1 MGASENERLKA
12 FFAFATEVHARRRD
26 TGEVARAIL
35 VALRLL
41 DLQSHRGRRSFDA
54 RLRAIL
60 AAPWGTGAPEEWRLR
75 NAAGTVA
82 NAAVDCMPKEALQR
96 LAAAMPNVAFGIP
109 LADSAPG
116 ICTPPSGEEY
126 QKLLLWIIGCRLKAR
141 PSPRKAD
148 ASRLRRARVIDP
160 GADEPTG
167 VGLRRWLA
175 ARTMKIP
182 WPTRMLNPPTIAAEV
197 GPGAVVGAE
206 DAPGSSLSAARLPT
220 NPSGS
225 ALLPKQTSAGAADA
239 SSVGAVAASL
249 AATVA
254 PAMAEAENG
263 PAIPPVDAPAATI
276 LVVAQDAVPAPS
288 PASACTLGGALQE
301 ALDVPPEAV
310 VLALDE
316 EVRAERRRRAAE
328 IAARLDADAADGRL
342 ALAPFAEPVAP
353 GGLVLRGGEALRD
366 CEIWAIGDIH
376 GDLLALECCVAAI
389 ARAAGDRPHLVLL
402 LGDLIDDGALSYDTM
417 LRAMELLAAAPDRFA
432 LLAGNHDV
440 ALSYDEATGTF
451 ASDVEP
457 GDLADDLNRMRQDE
471 AVVAAGRAFV
481 RLIARTPRAL
491 FLPDG
496 TLAAHG
502 GVPQRDLWDGLA
514 TPGDLDDAL
523 CRNDFVWCRASE
535 RARRRLPSRA
545 MRGAEFGCE
554 DFAEFCALASGRLGI
569 PLGRML
575 RGHDHFEG
583 RFCLYERYRTNPI
596 VGVNA
601 LSRRLDRELF
611 GAFARRP
618 VVARWRAGE
627 RIDVFPVAVPA
638 SAVESQFGGAEQ
650 TAGAAADGSADAAA
664 TIASDTAATVAS
676 DALAT
681 LAADASVAAASDT
694 AATAVAHDVAA
705 VASDVAADR
714 ERGA

>member
-1 MGASENERLKA
+1 M
-12 FFAFATEVHARRRD
+12 
-26 TGEVARAIL
+26 
-35 VALRLL
+35 
-41 DLQSHRGRRSFDA
+41 
-54 RLRAIL
+54 
-60 AAPWGTGAPEEWRLR
+60 
-75 NAAGTVA
+75 
-82 NAAVDCMPKEALQR
+82 AV
-96 LAAAMPNVAFGIP
+96 V
-109 LADSAPG
+109 APG
-116 ICTPPSGEEY
+116 VVPV
-126 QKLLLWIIGCRLKAR
+126 
-141 PSPRKAD
+141 PSP
-148 ASRLRRARVIDP
+148 V
-160 GADEPTG
+160 
-167 VGLRRWLA
+167 
-175 ARTMKIP
+175 
-182 WPTRMLNPPTIAAEV
+182 
-197 GPGAVVGAE
+197 AV
-206 DAPGSSLSAARLPT
+206 
-220 NPSGS
+220 
-225 ALLPKQTSAGAADA
+225 
-239 SSVGAVAASL
+239 
-249 AATVA
+249 
-254 PAMAEAENG
+254 
-263 PAIPPVDAPAATI
+263 
-276 LVVAQDAVPAPS
+276 
-288 PASACTLGGALQE
+288 CTLGGALQE

-310 VLALDE
+310 ALALDE
-316 EVRAERRRRAAE
+316 ETRAERRRRAAE

-353 GGLVLRGGEALRD
+353 GGLVLRGGEALRNR
-366 CEIWAIGDIH
+366 EIWAIGDIH
-376 GDLLALECCVAAI
+376 GDLLALECCAAAI
-389 ARAAGDRPHLVLL
+389 ERAAGDRPHVVLL

-417 LRAMELLAAAPDRFA
+417 LRAMELLGDAPDRYA

-457 GDLADDLNRMRQDE
+457 GDLADDLDRMGEDE
-471 AVVAAGRAFV
+471 AVVAAGRAYV
-481 RLIARTPRAL
+481 RLIARAPRAL

-514 TPGDLDDAL
+514 TPRDLDDAL

-627 RIDVFPVAVPA
+627 AIDVFPVAVPDA
-638 SAVESQFGGAEQ
+638 AVERLFGGAKDS
-650 TAGAAADGSADAAA
+650 AGAAADDGGAAAAA
-664 TIASDTAATVAS
+664 TNASD
-676 DALAT
+676 
-681 LAADASVAAASDT
+681 AAASDIS
-694 AATAVAHDVAA
+694 ATAVSDDDAA
-705 VASDVAADR
+705 FASDVAVER
-714 ERGA
+714 ERGE

>member
-1 MGASENERLKA
+1 M
-12 FFAFATEVHARRRD
+12 
-26 TGEVARAIL
+26 
-35 VALRLL
+35 
-41 DLQSHRGRRSFDA
+41 
-54 RLRAIL
+54 
-60 AAPWGTGAPEEWRLR
+60 
-75 NAAGTVA
+75 
-82 NAAVDCMPKEALQR
+82 
-96 LAAAMPNVAFGIP
+96 
-109 LADSAPG
+109 
-116 ICTPPSGEEY
+116 
-126 QKLLLWIIGCRLKAR
+126 
-141 PSPRKAD
+141 
-148 ASRLRRARVIDP
+148 
-160 GADEPTG
+160 
-167 VGLRRWLA
+167 
-175 ARTMKIP
+175 
-182 WPTRMLNPPTIAAEV
+182 
-197 GPGAVVGAE
+197 
-206 DAPGSSLSAARLPT
+206 
-220 NPSGS
+220 
-225 ALLPKQTSAGAADA
+225 
-239 SSVGAVAASL
+239 
-249 AATVA
+249 
-254 PAMAEAENG
+254 
-263 PAIPPVDAPAATI
+263 
-276 LVVAQDAVPAPS
+276 
-288 PASACTLGGALQE
+288 
-301 ALDVPPEAV
+301 PPEAV

-366 CEIWAIGDIH
+366 REIWAIGDIH

-417 LRAMELLAAAPDRFA
+417 LRAMELLAAAPGRFA

-471 AVVAAGRAFV
+471 AVVAAGRAYV

-554 DFAEFCALASGRLGI
+554 DFAEFCALASGRLGL

-583 RFCLYERYRTNPI
+583 RFCLYERYRANPI

-627 RIDVFPVAVPA
+627 AIEVFPVAVPA
-638 SAVESQFGGAEQ
+638 SSVESQFGGAEQ

-664 TIASDTAATVAS
+664 AIASDTAATVAS

-681 LAADASVAAASDT
+681 LAADASVADASDT
-694 AATAVAHDVAA
+694 AATAVSDAVAA

-714 ERGA
+714 ERGE